1 MPNLHPHVPVVP
13 RFFTLME
20 FLGIEFPDGTLQ
32 TTAGGGGGVSVV
44 AGTGITITGG
54 NIVNIAAT
62 GVTAGDYS
70 NASIAVNA
78 EGQIMFA
85 SSGAV
90 GTPAAPS
97 IATAPVG
104 DFITATGTG
113 SVTDSGLALTNMP
126 THAGEIMISQPGNT
140 TVAFADPLVQGLY
153 AAGSTISSPPAYTA
167 ATTIQ
172 PILMGGSQSG
182 VLQPALLDAS
192 GYLYVDIGAGTVTVT
207 GSVAVTGTF
216 WQATQPVSLASTT
229 ITGTV
234 STTIPTP
241 TDWGTAPLTSVLVPA
256 VNAYCFQGT
265 SPWVVGGTVA
275 FSNTTIAVT
284 NVGTFA
290 VQAAQSGTWTVGIT
304 GQTNWGTAPLTS
316 VSVLGV
322 NAENFIGQTALA
334 AVSNYGTGPSAVAA
348 MGVNA
353 FITNTPAVTL
363 ASTTITGNV
372 TVVQPTGTNLHTVI
386 DSGTITTVSAVTA
399 VTAITN
405 ALPAGGNTIG
415 KVDILGNAG
424 GILDTAKGTQSAT
437 AVGVQ
442 ELKDAGRNMT
452 NYFMAVPIITT
463 TAEVMQSLTG
473 YKSGAAVVATATPA
487 VVTAGKTYR
496 IQSVEVTYWAATVIG
511 GARINL
517 RANLT
522 GVGVVGSP
530 LVKSWQE
537 I

>member
-1 MPNLHPHVPVVP
+1 
-13 RFFTLME
+13 
-20 FLGIEFPDGTLQ
+20 
-32 TTAGGGGGVSVV
+32 
-44 AGTGITITGG
+44 
-54 NIVNIAAT
+54 
-62 GVTAGDYS
+62 
-70 NASIAVNA
+70 
-78 EGQIMFA
+78 
-85 SSGAV
+85 
-90 GTPAAPS
+90 
-97 IATAPVG
+97 
-104 DFITATGTG
+104 
-113 SVTDSGLALTNMP
+113 
-126 THAGEIMISQPGNT
+126 
-140 TVAFADPLVQGLY
+140 
-153 AAGSTISSPPAYTA
+153 
-167 ATTIQ
+167 
-172 PILMGGSQSG
+172 
-182 VLQPALLDAS
+182 
-192 GYLYVDIGAGTVTVT
+192 
-207 GSVAVTGTF
+207 
-216 WQATQPVSLASTT
+216 
-229 ITGTV
+229 
-234 STTIPTP
+234 
-241 TDWGTAPLTSVLVPA
+241 
-256 VNAYCFQGT
+256 
-265 SPWVVGGTVA
+265 VGGTVA

-530 LVKSWQE
+530 LVKSWQVGVPAIFTAGSASTYTFDYPDGLE
-537 I
+537 FAAGTGIAIGVIGEGAVPTTGTITGYVLVAINGYEY